1 MSTCGLPHA
10 FISRMQESLQEEYSA
25 FEEVL
30 EEEAV
35 ASIRMHP
42 VKAKGLE
49 KELRLISSKVP
60 WHPGAHY
67 LQERPSFTLDP
78 FYHAGSYYVQEA
90 ASMMLFQ
97 MCAFDQAVSILDLCA
112 APGGKSTLLAGAMP
126 KGSFL
131 VSNEVIASRAK
142 ILAENMSRWGNP
154 STLVLQNDP
163 ADFQALPEFF
173 DYLVIDAPC
182 SGEGLFR
189 KDPNSRE
196 HWSESAVDACSARQ
210 KRILSDA
217 LPALKPGG
225 FLIYST
231 CTFSPEENEQVV
243 NWLLET
249 FPEELEL
256 APVAGLGKFG
266 ALPITIAGVEEAAY
280 RCMPHKLKGEGLFIS
295 RLRKKGELEAF
306 EWNRP
311 KKYGK
316 NKLVSEF
323 LSTHLHAPHYLGTE
337 IFQDRIYLRHPA
349 SQHFHQRPF
358 RIKLNGLFAGKVH
371 RKDVSPSHEVAL
383 SEILKK
389 SELPRWELAYEEAIS
404 YLRKEELKTAPP
416 VEKGW
421 LLVTYKGQSLGWAKA
436 VGKRSR
442 NHFPVN
448 WRIRQSG

>member
-30 EEEAV
+30 EDEAV

-49 KELRLISSKVP
+49 KELSLISSNVP
-60 WHPGAHY
+60 WHPGAFY
-67 LQERPSFTLDP
+67 LKERPSFTLDP

-90 ASMMLFQ
+90 ASMMLYQ
-97 MCAFDQAVSILDLCA
+97 MCSFDQPVSILDLCA

-126 KGSFL
+126 EGSFL

-154 STLVLQNDP
+154 SSLVLQNDP
-163 ADFQALPEFF
+163 ADFQTLPEFF

-189 KDPNSRE
+189 KDPQSRE
-196 HWSESAVDACSARQ
+196 LWSESSVDVCAARQ

-217 LPALKPGG
+217 LPTLKPGG

-231 CTFSPEENEQVV
+231 CTYSPEENEQVIQ
-243 NWLLET
+243 WLLDT

-256 APVAGLGKFG
+256 APVAGLSKFG
-266 ALPITIAGVEEAAY
+266 AIPLSIAGEEEAAY

-295 RLRKKGELEAF
+295 RLRKKGGSAPF
-306 EWNRP
+306 EWARP
-311 KKYGK
+311 KKPGK
-316 NKLVSEF
+316 NKLVSDF
-323 LSTHLHAPHYLGTE
+323 LSTHLDVPDYLGTE
-337 IFQDRIYLRHPA
+337 VFQDKIFLSHPA
-349 SQHFHQRPF
+349 SQHFQQRPF
-358 RIKLNGLFAGKVH
+358 KIKLNGLYAGKVH

-389 SELPRWELAYEEAIS
+389 DELPEWKLEYEEAIS
-404 YLRKEELKTAPP
+404 YLRKEELKTPPP
-416 VEKGW
+416 VDKGW

>member
-1 MSTCGLPHA
+1 MC
-10 FISRMQESLQEEYSA
+10 
-25 FEEVL
+25 
-30 EEEAV
+30 
-35 ASIRMHP
+35 
-42 VKAKGLE
+42 
-49 KELRLISSKVP
+49 
-60 WHPGAHY
+60 
-67 LQERPSFTLDP
+67 SFDEP
-78 FYHAGSYYVQEA
+78 
-90 ASMMLFQ
+90 
-97 MCAFDQAVSILDLCA
+97 VSILDLCA

-196 HWSESAVDACSARQ
+196 HWSESGVDTCSARQ

-231 CTFSPEENEQVV
+231 CTYSPEENEQVIQ
-243 NWLLET
+243 WLLDT

-256 APVAGLGKFG
+256 APVAGLNKFG
-266 ALPITIAGVEEAAY
+266 AISLTIAGVEEAAY

-295 RLRKKGELEAF
+295 RLRKKGIPEAF
-306 EWNRP
+306 ELDKP
-311 KKYGK
+311 KKPGK
-316 NKLVSEF
+316 NKLVSDF
-323 LSTHLHAPHYLGTE
+323 LSTHLDVPDYLGTE
-337 IFQDRIYLRHPA
+337 VFHDKIFLRHPA
-349 SQHFHQRPF
+349 YQHFLQRPF
-358 RIKLNGLFAGKVH
+358 KIKLNGLYAGKVH
-371 RKDVSPSHEVAL
+371 RKDISPSHELAL

-389 SELPRWELAYEEAIS
+389 DELPGWELEYEEAIS
-404 YLRKEELKTAPP
+404 YLRKEELKTPP
-416 VEKGW
+416 PLDKGW
-421 LLVTYKGQSLGWAKA
+421 LLVTYNGQSLGWAKA

-448 WRIRQSG
+448 WRIRQSS